1 MKVAP
6 WPTDLEARLV
16 SLWLDPTLNRAEA
29 AARLGVSVDA
39 GTHRAR
45 KLGVKKTPKLRYI
58 NAGEV
63 RDAGTHLELRLA
75 GESGKHWAL
84 IDREDAER
92 VLSYPGGWLAHK
104 EAGASIYVYC
114 RVQQPPVVRL
124 HRFIL
129 EAPDGSLVDHANGNP
144 LDNRRCNL
152 RLATARQNCWNS
164 KPRGTSGLKGVWFH
178 RHSGLWTGTIRR
190 PCGHRQSIGYFRD
203 PLDAAEARDKLAA
216 EFQGEFAWLNSLRS
230 SGETA

>member
-1 MKVAP
+1 MKGVS

-29 AARLGVSVDA
+29 AARLGVSIDA
-39 GTHRAR
+39 ATHKAR
-45 KLGVKKTPKLRYI
+45 KLGVKKAPKLRDTDT
-58 NAGEV
+58 EV

-75 GESGKHWAL
+75 GESGKHWTL
-84 IDREDAER
+84 IDREDGER

-104 EAGASIYVYC
+104 EAGGIYVYC
-114 RVQQPPVVRL
+114 RAQQLRVVRL
-124 HRFIL
+124 HRFII
-129 EAPDGSLVDHANGNP
+129 EAPDGSLVDHANGNS

-152 RLATARQNCWNS
+152 RLATAQQNCWNS
-164 KPRGTSGLKGVWFH
+164 KPRGASGLKGVWLH
-178 RHSGLWTGTIRR
+178 RHSGLWTGTIRS
-190 PCGHRQSIGYFRD
+190 PSGHRQSIGYFRD

-216 EFQGEFAWLNSLRS
+216 DFHGEFAWLNSVRS